1 MSFRCSYEPKSLH
14 VKPNPPYCYSYY
26 VSHTTE
32 MMARWIRGK
41 VSELNATDVASGW
54 GIQNYP
60 NQLHLPSQSL
70 FPM

>member
-1 MSFRCSYEPKSLH
+1 
-14 VKPNPPYCYSYY
+14 
-26 VSHTTE
+26 
-32 MMARWIRGK
+32 MARWIRGK